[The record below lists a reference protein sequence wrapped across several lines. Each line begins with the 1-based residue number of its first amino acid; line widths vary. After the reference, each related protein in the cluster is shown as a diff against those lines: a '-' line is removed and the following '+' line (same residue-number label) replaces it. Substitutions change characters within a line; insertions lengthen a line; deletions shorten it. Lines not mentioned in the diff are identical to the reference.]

1 MATTSRPSLA
11 RFERAL
17 QATPRPLAR
26 IALAALVILAS
37 VLLTGTCRADDDHA
51 ASRRIGD
58 TTFLLPALADSAF
71 IVTELGLRQD
81 VSYERIPQYPVGAS
95 ARYDLSWASLDE
107 RLDVAVRL
115 RDWLGLYI
123 QGVAAGTVGVDLP
136 SLIFSGGGY
145 TFSGKGGGVARL
157 FRSDSSRTQLS
168 VRAYGAAG
176 TDRSLDLLGL
186 FGAVSVRTGRDLQ
199 STAAQNPSASQLQAI
214 VQNELLSLASQNYT
228 DVALTR
234 GSWWA
239 VGGSVHLAQAIA
251 GPLTLQVSAGLEE
264 TLSQSIPFDPNSQH
278 YVTLSSSQT
287 SFSFDGT
294 LSLDLSRWA
303 VPVGFSAEYTEQ
315 ANYGTVS
322 GRTAVTLGSQ
332 QVGGG
337 VFYTGRRGLQL
348 GLLGFTSRDLK
359 PMTGYQ
365 TGAVSENPTGY
376 MGSFV
381 LRALW

>member
-1 MATTSRPSLA
+1 MATTSRPSLP

-17 QATPRPLAR
+17 QTTPRPFAR
-26 IALAALVILAS
+26 IALAPLVILVS

-81 VSYERIPQYPVGAS
+81 VGYERIPQYPVGTS

-145 TFSGKGGGVARL
+145 TFSGKGGVVARL

-186 FGAVSVRTGRDLQ
+186 FGAVSVRTSRDLQ
-199 STAAQNPSASQLQAI
+199 STAAQNPSSSQLQAI

-278 YVTLSSSQT
+278 YVTLSSSET

-294 LSLDLSRWA
+294 
-303 VPVGFSAEYTEQ
+303 AEYTEQ

-337 VFYTGRRGLQL
+337 VFYTGRRGLQV

-359 PMTGYQ
+359 PITGYQ
-365 TGAVSENPTGY
+365 TVAVSENPTGY

-381 LRALW
+381 LRARW